1 MANKKERILTDAV
14 QEPGPKLWSNC
25 LRVGDTIYISGLTS
39 RAENG
44 TTILGSDE
52 YEQTQV
58 IYSKMRAYLG
68 AAGARMG
75 DIVQMVIYVTDIGK
89 NTLVW
94 RAREEFFEGDYPTC
108 ALVEISRLASPEIL
122 VEISATAIAGC
133 SPNSSNAG

>member
-1 MANKKERILTDAV
+1 MTDAV

-39 RAENG
+39 RAADDA
-44 TTILGSDE
+44 TILGADE
-52 YEQTQV
+52 YEQARV
-58 IYSKMRAYLG
+58 IFSKMKAYVD
-68 AAGARMG
+68 AAGARMD
-75 DIVQMVIYVTDIGK
+75 DIVQMVIYLTDIRK

-108 ALVEISRLASPEIL
+108 ALVEVSGLAKPEIL

-133 SPNSSNAG
+133 SPESTNAD